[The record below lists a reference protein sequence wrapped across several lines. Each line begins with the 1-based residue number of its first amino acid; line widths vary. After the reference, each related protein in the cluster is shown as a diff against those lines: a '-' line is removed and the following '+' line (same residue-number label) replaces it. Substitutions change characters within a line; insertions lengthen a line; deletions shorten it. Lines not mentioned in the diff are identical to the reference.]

1 VIQTYNDLHPVVEDQ
16 RDWTLAKSLRA
27 QAALRGGD
35 VFLLVPEEDRQ
46 WTYSEIL
53 ADSESVGRNF
63 VAAGAEHGDRIIM
76 VGENTSQF
84 IRAWFGCSLA
94 GLVEVPLN
102 TSYEGEF
109 LAHQVRTVKAKFA
122 VIDDTFAARFV
133 AIEESARHIEKFWV
147 IDTGRASEAI
157 ESLRAAGWDAE
168 AWHELERDVHAELR
182 EPKPSDLAAILF
194 TSGTTGP
201 SKGVAMPH
209 GQLFFFA
216 TEIASLS
223 RLTPA
228 DRYLSVTP
236 LFHANAQFLAVLPA
250 LITGGSV
257 VVRKKFS
264 ASRWIDQ
271 VREHDVTA
279 TNFIGVM
286 MSFVAKQDPRPDDAD
301 NKLRVIFAAPTA
313 STLTQN
319 FIDRFGMEAIV
330 EAFGLTETSSPFL
343 TPYGVPRPEGAVGL
357 LAADWFEA
365 QLVDPETDQEVER
378 GQVGELVVRTKFPWT
393 FSLGYYNLPEKTA
406 EAWRNL
412 WFHTGDA
419 LWQDEDGWY
428 YFVDRFKDAL
438 RHRGHNISSYEI
450 EQAIF
455 GLEGVEDVAVI
466 GVPSEVEGGEDDVLA
481 IVVADERVDAP
492 GVWAWCEGRVPD
504 YAVPR
509 YVRFTEALPKTPTE
523 KVQKTTLRSEGVTAK
538 TIDRLTSRV

>member
-271 VREHDVTA
+271 IREHDVTA

>member
-538 TIDRLTSRV
+538 TIDRLKSRV